1 MGTVAL
7 KTLAEE
13 TGGEL
18 IGASVSLSKLALDSR
33 HVGKGDLFAA
43 VKGSQVD
50 GHDYAVEALSA
61 GAAALLTQR
70 KLEGVAP
77 QLVVSSVTLATGR
90 FGYLKRRAFSGD
102 IVAITGSAGKTT
114 TKNLL
119 GAALGPLGA
128 VHATSGNQNNE
139 LGVPVTL
146 AGLTDAHRFG
156 VIEMG
161 AGRPGDI
168 AYLCTLAAPDVAI
181 CLNAS
186 AAHLENYVDVGAIA
200 KTKGE
205 IFEGLSQQSL
215 AVMNADQE
223 WLPGWREQA
232 GNARQ
237 VTFGFSPDADYRAMD
252 VVHHGVEGIS
262 FRLIGPMGT
271 LPVSLNLAGE
281 QHVANASAALAVA
294 IELGVDPVL
303 AAERLLT
310 VWPSA
315 GRGAVFK
322 RSTGGR
328 VVDDSYNA
336 NPAAVR
342 AAVDVLAREPVFRVL
357 ILGPML
363 ELGDTSAQL
372 HAELGAYARQ
382 SGIDQLMTV
391 GEEASSAAES
401 FGQHASHFADLE
413 ALRAGFPTLPAD
425 HIVWV
430 KGSRAAGLEHLVSW
444 LLGSKEVP
452 PC

>member
-1 MGTVAL
+1 MH
-7 KTLAEE
+7 
-13 TGGEL
+13 
-18 IGASVSLSKLALDSR
+18 S
-33 HVGKGDLFAA
+33 
-43 VKGSQVD
+43 
-50 GHDYAVEALSA
+50 
-61 GAAALLTQR
+61 
-70 KLEGVAP
+70 
-77 QLVVSSVTLATGR
+77 
-90 FGYLKRRAFSGD
+90 
-102 IVAITGSAGKTT
+102 
-114 TKNLL
+114 
-119 GAALGPLGA
+119 
-128 VHATSGNQNNE
+128 TSGNKNNE

-168 AYLCTLAAPDVAI
+168 AYLCTLAAPDVAV

-232 GNARQ
+232 GNSRH
-237 VTFGFSPDADYRAMD
+237 VTFGFSPAADYCAKD
-252 VVHHGVEGIS
+252 VAHHGVEGVS
-262 FRLIGPMGT
+262 FRLTGPMGT
-271 LPVSLNLAGE
+271 LPVSLNFAGE

-294 IELGVDPVL
+294 IELGVDPAL

-342 AAVDVLAREPVFRVL
+342 AAVDVLAREPGFRVL

-363 ELGDTSAQL
+363 ELGDTSARL
-372 HAELGAYARQ
+372 HTELGAYARHA
-382 SGIDQLMTV
+382 GIDQLITV
-391 GEEASSAAES
+391 GEEASSAVES

-413 ALRAGFPTLPAD
+413 ALRADFPALPRD
-425 HIVWV
+425 HIIWV
-430 KGSRAAGLEHLVSW
+430 KGSRAAELERLVSW
-444 LLGSKEVP
+444 LLGSNEAP